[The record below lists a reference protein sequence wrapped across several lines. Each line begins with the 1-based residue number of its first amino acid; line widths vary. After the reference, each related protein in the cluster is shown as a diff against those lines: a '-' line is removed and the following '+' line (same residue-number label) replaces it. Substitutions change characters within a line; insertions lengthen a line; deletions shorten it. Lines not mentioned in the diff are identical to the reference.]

1 MTTRLVLI
9 RHAEAQATLDDVVP
23 GPRGDS
29 GLSSQGREQARLLGD
44 RLKGARWSPDL
55 FLSSVLPRA
64 IQTAQ
69 AISSAWSNAEPL
81 QDCASCELHPGNE
94 ADGISWD
101 EYRWRWGVVPDLT
114 PDQVFAP
121 GGESLRGF
129 ERRVARAIDSVLHN
143 HRGKTIVAVTHGGF
157 IAAACLQFLGHRI
170 STPRPFSL
178 MPKYTSITIWT
189 AGGEQEGN
197 WILERFNEA
206 AHLGIT

>member
-1 MTTRLVLI
+1 MTTQLVLI

-29 GLSSQGREQARLLGD
+29 GLSSQGRKQARLLGD
-44 RLKGARWSPDL
+44 RLKRAGWSPDV

-69 AISSAWSNAEPL
+69 TISSAWSNAEPL
-81 QDCASCELHPGNE
+81 QDCAYCELHPGDE
-94 ADGISWD
+94 ADGMSWN
-101 EYRWRWGVVPDLT
+101 EYRRKWGVVLHLT
-114 PDQVFAP
+114 PDEVFAP

-129 ERRVARAIDSVLHN
+129 EQRVVCAINSVLHD
-143 HRGKTIVAVTHGGF
+143 HQGKTIVVVTHGGF

-170 STPRPFSL
+170 TSPRPFSL
-178 MPKYTSITIWT
+178 TPTYTSITIWT
-189 AGGEQEGN
+189 AGVEQERS
-197 WILERFNEA
+197 WILERFNDA